1 MAVKV
6 TYASLLESIVDA
18 MSVESRIRE
27 LFAKLES
34 ENDYILIEDDNKRC
48 YNDEEL
54 RNALNERGL
63 L

>member
-6 TYASLLESIVDA
+6 TYASLVESIVDA
-18 MSVESRIRE
+18 MSVEGLIRE

-48 YNDEEL
+48 YNEVEL
-54 RNALNERGL
+54 RNALKERGL